1 MKKIT
6 IYLAVFL
13 LLTFHVQSYAQQ
25 SENSKKTFIGK
36 GLKEIDKVATK
47 TWKDILKL
55 IRGKKGVKL
64 FPYKIGTNKVERRIK
79 KHYAPKNYISVQE
92 ASSVNRN
99 SSEDIVIKKNIQPKL
114 NIALMY
120 PRITP
125 KKGYFSFKAGYFNY
139 NNLFNDI
146 SNQDIEYIRLRVPDS
161 VGSECEV
168 KKFKIVLNKKI
179 KRHVSFLLDHSGSM
193 GDDRANE
200 LQKAVIE
207 AIRKNSVRDK
217 KNDFIYSIHKFDGNI
232 KHLVT
237 SNKIS
242 DIEQALTPVTGLKG
256 FGGSTAIL
264 DAIVQGLEII
274 KKDKVSESK
283 IIFLLTDGVTNT
295 DRTKLKRSDIIG
307 DAIRNNVSIVPIGF
321 GNGVDYEYLNAISH
335 YSGGQFLRIYNK
347 NEFQELY
354 NNLLI
359 DFEYSYE
366 IEFSPCMFAQD
377 IEIELKLKG
386 FDTPLV
392 GTTFFSTPP
401 LEGYSIDLNILFKK
415 GSDDIN
421 ISYFDE
427 LDQLFNLLDYRKDIN
442 ITIEGHTDKVGS
454 EMQNIKLSKK
464 RAQKVKKYL
473 MGKGIKETRIST
485 EGYGWSFPVYPYVNG
500 QLENSLN
507 RRIEIKIKKQ

>member
-1 MKKIT
+1 MKKVT
-6 IYLAVFL
+6 TFLAVFL
-13 LLTFHVQSYAQQ
+13 LFTCHVQSYAQQ
-25 SENSKKTFIGK
+25 SENAKKTFIGK

-55 IRGKKGVKL
+55 FRGKKGVML
-64 FPYKIGTNKVERRIK
+64 FPYKIGTNKEERRIK
-79 KHYAPKNYISVQE
+79 KHYAPKNYISVQQ

-99 SSEDIVIKKNIQPKL
+99 SSGDIIIKKNIQPKL

-139 NNLFNDI
+139 NTFFNDI
-146 SNQDIEYIRLRVPDS
+146 SSQDIEYIKLKVTDS
-161 VGSECEV
+161 VRSECEV
-168 KKFKIVLNKKI
+168 KKFKIVLNKKR

-207 AIRKNSVRDK
+207 AISNNSFRDK

-232 KHLVT
+232 KHLIT
-237 SNKIS
+237 SGKIL
-242 DIEQALTPVTGLKG
+242 DIEQALLPVTGLKG
-256 FGGSTAIL
+256 YGGSTAIL

-274 KKDKVSESK
+274 KEDKISESK
-283 IIFLLTDGVTNT
+283 IIFLLTDGLNNT
-295 DRTKLKRSDIIG
+295 SRTKLTRPDIIG
-307 DAIRNNVSIVPIGF
+307 DAINNNVSIVPIGF
-321 GNGVDYEYLNAISH
+321 GNGIDYEYLNAISH
-335 YSGGQFLRIYNK
+335 FSGGQFLRIYNK

-354 NNLLI
+354 NNLLL

-366 IEFSPCMFAQD
+366 IEFSPCMFAPD

-386 FDTPLV
+386 FDTSLV
-392 GTTFFSTPP
+392 GTTFFSTPA

-421 ISYFDE
+421 TSYFDE
-427 LDQLFNLLDYRKDIN
+427 LNQLFNLLDYRKDIN
-442 ITIEGHTDKVGS
+442 ISIEGHTDKVGS
-454 EMQNIKLSKK
+454 EKQNIRLSKK

-473 MGKGIKETRIST
+473 TAKGIKETRINT
-485 EGYGWSFPVYPYVNG
+485 EGYGWSYPVYPYLDG

-507 RRIEIKIKKQ
+507 RRIEIKIKK

>member
-1 MKKIT
+1 MKKVT
-6 IYLAVFL
+6 TFLAVFL
-13 LLTFHVQSYAQQ
+13 LFTCHVQSYAQQ
-25 SENSKKTFIGK
+25 SENAKKTFIGK

-55 IRGKKGVKL
+55 FRGKKGVML
-64 FPYKIGTNKVERRIK
+64 FPYKIGTNKEERRIK
-79 KHYAPKNYISVQE
+79 KHYAPKNYISVQQ

-99 SSEDIVIKKNIQPKL
+99 SSGDIIIKKNIQPKL

-139 NNLFNDI
+139 NTFFNDI
-146 SNQDIEYIRLRVPDS
+146 SSQDIEYIKLKVTDS
-161 VGSECEV
+161 VRSECEV
-168 KKFKIVLNKKI
+168 KKFKIVLNKKR

-207 AIRKNSVRDK
+207 AIRNNSFRDK

-232 KHLVT
+232 KHLIT
-237 SNKIS
+237 SGKIL
-242 DIEQALTPVTGLKG
+242 DIEQALLPVTGLKG
-256 FGGSTAIL
+256 YGGSTAIL

-274 KKDKVSESK
+274 KEDKISESK
-283 IIFLLTDGVTNT
+283 IIFLLTDGLNNT
-295 DRTKLKRSDIIG
+295 SRTKLTRPDIIG
-307 DAIRNNVSIVPIGF
+307 DAINNNVSIVPIGF
-321 GNGVDYEYLNAISH
+321 GNGIDYDYLNAISH
-335 YSGGQFLRIYNK
+335 WSGGQFLRIYNK

-354 NNLLI
+354 NNLLL

-366 IEFSPCMFAQD
+366 IEFSPCMFAPE

-386 FDTPLV
+386 FDTSLV
-392 GTTFFSTPP
+392 GTTFFSTPA

-421 ISYFDE
+421 TSYFDE
-427 LDQLFNLLDYRKDIN
+427 LNQLFNLLDYRKDIN
-442 ITIEGHTDKVGS
+442 ISIEGHTDKVGS
-454 EMQNIKLSKK
+454 EKQNIRLSKK

-473 MGKGIKETRIST
+473 TAKGIKESRINT
-485 EGYGWSFPVYPYVNG
+485 EGYGWSYPVYPYLDG

-507 RRIEIKIKKQ
+507 RRIEIKIKK

>member
-1 MKKIT
+1 MKKVT
-6 IYLAVFL
+6 TFLAVFL
-13 LLTFHVQSYAQQ
+13 LFTCHVQSYAQQ
-25 SENSKKTFIGK
+25 SENAKKTFIGK

-55 IRGKKGVKL
+55 FRGKKGVML
-64 FPYKIGTNKVERRIK
+64 FPYKIGTNKEERRIK
-79 KHYAPKNYISVQE
+79 KHYAPKNYISVQQ

-99 SSEDIVIKKNIQPKL
+99 SSGDIIIKKNIQPKL

-139 NNLFNDI
+139 NTFFNDI
-146 SNQDIEYIRLRVPDS
+146 SSQDIEYIKLKVTDS
-161 VGSECEV
+161 VRSECEV
-168 KKFKIVLNKKI
+168 KKFKIVLNKKR

-193 GDDRANE
+193 VYDRANE

-207 AIRKNSVRDK
+207 AIRNNSFRDK

-232 KHLVT
+232 KHLIT
-237 SNKIS
+237 SGKIL
-242 DIEQALTPVTGLKG
+242 DIEQALLPVTGLKG
-256 FGGSTAIL
+256 YGGSTAIL

-274 KKDKVSESK
+274 KEDKISESK
-283 IIFLLTDGVTNT
+283 IIFLLTDGLNNT
-295 DRTKLKRSDIIG
+295 SRTKLTRPDIIG
-307 DAIRNNVSIVPIGF
+307 DAINNNVSIVPIGF
-321 GNGVDYEYLNAISH
+321 GNGIDYDYLNAISH
-335 YSGGQFLRIYNK
+335 WSGGQFLRIYNK

-354 NNLLI
+354 NNLLL

-366 IEFSPCMFAQD
+366 IEFSPCMFAPE

-386 FDTPLV
+386 FDTSLV
-392 GTTFFSTPP
+392 GTTFFSTPA

-421 ISYFDE
+421 TSYFDE
-427 LDQLFNLLDYRKDIN
+427 LNQLFNLLDYRKDIN
-442 ITIEGHTDKVGS
+442 ISIEGHTDKVGS
-454 EMQNIKLSKK
+454 EKQNIRLSKK

-473 MGKGIKETRIST
+473 TAKGIKETRINT
-485 EGYGWSFPVYPYVNG
+485 EGYGWSYPVYPYLDG

-507 RRIEIKIKKQ
+507 RRIEIKIKK

>member
-1 MKKIT
+1 MKKVT
-6 IYLAVFL
+6 TFLAVFL
-13 LLTFHVQSYAQQ
+13 LFTCHVQSYAQQ
-25 SENSKKTFIGK
+25 SENAKKTFIGK

-55 IRGKKGVKL
+55 FRGKKGVML
-64 FPYKIGTNKVERRIK
+64 FPYKIGTNKEERRIK
-79 KHYAPKNYISVQE
+79 KHYAPKNYISVQQ

-99 SSEDIVIKKNIQPKL
+99 SSGDIIIKKNIQPKL

-139 NNLFNDI
+139 NTFFNDI
-146 SNQDIEYIRLRVPDS
+146 SSQDIEYIKLKVTDS
-161 VGSECEV
+161 VRSECEV
-168 KKFKIVLNKKI
+168 KKFKIVLNKKR

-207 AIRKNSVRDK
+207 AISNNSFRDK

-232 KHLVT
+232 KHLIT
-237 SNKIS
+237 SGKIL
-242 DIEQALTPVTGLKG
+242 DIEQALLPVTGLKG
-256 FGGSTAIL
+256 YGGSTAIL

-274 KKDKVSESK
+274 KEDKISESK
-283 IIFLLTDGVTNT
+283 IIFLLTDGLNNT
-295 DRTKLKRSDIIG
+295 SRTKLTRPDIIG
-307 DAIRNNVSIVPIGF
+307 DAINNNVSIVPIGF
-321 GNGVDYEYLNAISH
+321 GNGIDYEYLNAISH
-335 YSGGQFLRIYNK
+335 FSGGQFLRIYNK

-354 NNLLI
+354 NNLLL

-366 IEFSPCMFAQD
+366 IEFSPCMFAPE

-386 FDTPLV
+386 FDTSLV
-392 GTTFFSTPP
+392 GTTFFSTPA

-421 ISYFDE
+421 TSYFDE
-427 LDQLFNLLDYRKDIN
+427 LNQLFNLLDYRKDIN
-442 ITIEGHTDKVGS
+442 ISIEGHTDKVGS
-454 EMQNIKLSKK
+454 EKQNIRLSKK

-473 MGKGIKETRIST
+473 TAKGIKETRINT
-485 EGYGWSFPVYPYVNG
+485 EGYGWSYPVYPYLDG

-507 RRIEIKIKKQ
+507 RRIEIKIKK

>member
-1 MKKIT
+1 MKKVT
-6 IYLAVFL
+6 TFLAVFL
-13 LLTFHVQSYAQQ
+13 LFTCHVQSYAQQ
-25 SENSKKTFIGK
+25 SENAKKTFIGK

-55 IRGKKGVKL
+55 FRGKKGVML
-64 FPYKIGTNKVERRIK
+64 FPYKIGTNKEERRIK
-79 KHYAPKNYISVQE
+79 KHYAPKNYISVQQ

-99 SSEDIVIKKNIQPKL
+99 SSGDIIIKKNIQPKL

-139 NNLFNDI
+139 NTFFNDI
-146 SNQDIEYIRLRVPDS
+146 SSQDIEYIKLKVTDS
-161 VGSECEV
+161 VRSECEV
-168 KKFKIVLNKKI
+168 KKFKIVLNKKR

-207 AIRKNSVRDK
+207 AIRNNSFRDK

-232 KHLVT
+232 KHLIT
-237 SNKIS
+237 SGKIL
-242 DIEQALTPVTGLKG
+242 DIEQALLPVTGLKG
-256 FGGSTAIL
+256 YGGSTAIL

-274 KKDKVSESK
+274 KEDKISESK
-283 IIFLLTDGVTNT
+283 IIFLLTDGLNNT
-295 DRTKLKRSDIIG
+295 SRTKLTRPDIIG
-307 DAIRNNVSIVPIGF
+307 DAINNNVSIVPIGF
-321 GNGVDYEYLNAISH
+321 GNGIDYDYLNAISH
-335 YSGGQFLRIYNK
+335 WSGGQFLRIYNK

-354 NNLLI
+354 NNLLL

-366 IEFSPCMFAQD
+366 IEFSPCMFAPD

-386 FDTPLV
+386 FDTSLV
-392 GTTFFSTPP
+392 GTTFFSTPA

-421 ISYFDE
+421 TSYFDE
-427 LDQLFNLLDYRKDIN
+427 LNQLFNLLDYRKDIN
-442 ITIEGHTDKVGS
+442 ISIEGHTDKVGS
-454 EMQNIKLSKK
+454 EKQNIRLSKK

-473 MGKGIKETRIST
+473 TAKGIKETRINT
-485 EGYGWSFPVYPYVNG
+485 EGYGWSYPVYPYLDG

-507 RRIEIKIKKQ
+507 RRIEIKIKK

>member
-1 MKKIT
+1 MKKVIT
-6 IYLAVFL
+6 YLAVFL
-13 LLTFHVQSYAQQ
+13 LFTCHVQSYAQQ
-25 SENSKKTFIGK
+25 SENAKKTFIGK

-55 IRGKKGVKL
+55 FRGKKGVML
-64 FPYKIGTNKVERRIK
+64 FPYKIGTNKEERRIK
-79 KHYAPKNYISVQE
+79 KHYAPKNYISVQQ

-99 SSEDIVIKKNIQPKL
+99 SSGDIIIKKNIQPKL

-139 NNLFNDI
+139 NTFFNDI
-146 SNQDIEYIRLRVPDS
+146 SSQDIEYIKLKVPGS

-168 KKFKIVLNKKI
+168 KKFKIVLNKKR

-207 AIRKNSVRDK
+207 AISNNSLRDK

-232 KHLVT
+232 KHLIT
-237 SNKIS
+237 TGKIL
-242 DIEQALTPVTGLKG
+242 DIEQALSPVTGLKG
-256 FGGSTAIL
+256 YGGSTAIL

-274 KKDKVSESK
+274 KEDKISESK
-283 IIFLLTDGVTNT
+283 IIFLFTDGVNNTN
-295 DRTKLKRSDIIG
+295 RTKLKRSDIIG
-307 DAIRNNVSIVPIGF
+307 DAINNNVSIVPIGF
-321 GNGVDYEYLNAISH
+321 GNGIDYDYLNSISH
-335 YSGGQFLRIYNK
+335 FSGGQFLRIYNK

-354 NNLLI
+354 NNLLL

-366 IEFSPCMFAQD
+366 IEFSPCMFAPD

-386 FDTPLV
+386 FDTSLI
-392 GTTFFSTPP
+392 GTTFFSTPA

-442 ITIEGHTDKVGS
+442 ISIEGHTDKVGS
-454 EMQNIKLSKK
+454 EKQNIRLSKK

-473 MGKGIKETRIST
+473 TAKGIKETRVIT
-485 EGYGWSFPVYPYVNG
+485 EGYGWSYPVYPYLDG

-507 RRIEIKIKKQ
+507 RRIEIKIKK

>member
-1 MKKIT
+1 MKKVT
-6 IYLAVFL
+6 TFLAVFL
-13 LLTFHVQSYAQQ
+13 LFTCHVQSYAQQ
-25 SENSKKTFIGK
+25 SENAKKTFIGK

-55 IRGKKGVKL
+55 FRGKKGVML
-64 FPYKIGTNKVERRIK
+64 FPYKIGTNKEERRIK
-79 KHYAPKNYISVQE
+79 KHYAPKNYISVQQ

-99 SSEDIVIKKNIQPKL
+99 SSGDIIIKKNIQPKL

-139 NNLFNDI
+139 NTFFNDI
-146 SNQDIEYIRLRVPDS
+146 SSQDIEYIKLKVTDS
-161 VGSECEV
+161 VRSECEV
-168 KKFKIVLNKKI
+168 KKFKIVLNKKR

-207 AIRKNSVRDK
+207 AISNNSFRDK

-232 KHLVT
+232 KHLIT
-237 SNKIS
+237 SGKIL
-242 DIEQALTPVTGLKG
+242 DIEQALLPVTGLKG
-256 FGGSTAIL
+256 YGGSTAIL

-274 KKDKVSESK
+274 KEDKISESK
-283 IIFLLTDGVTNT
+283 IIFLLTDGLNNT
-295 DRTKLKRSDIIG
+295 SRTKLTRPDIIG
-307 DAIRNNVSIVPIGF
+307 DAINNNVSIVPIGF
-321 GNGVDYEYLNAISH
+321 GNGIDYDYLNAISH
-335 YSGGQFLRIYNK
+335 WSGGQFLRIYNK

-354 NNLLI
+354 NNLLL

-366 IEFSPCMFAQD
+366 IEFSPCMFAPE

-386 FDTPLV
+386 FDTSLV
-392 GTTFFSTPP
+392 GTTFFSTPA

-421 ISYFDE
+421 TSYFDE
-427 LDQLFNLLDYRKDIN
+427 LNQLFNLLDYRKDIN
-442 ITIEGHTDKVGS
+442 ISIEGHTDKVGS
-454 EMQNIKLSKK
+454 EKQNIRLSKK

-473 MGKGIKETRIST
+473 TAKGIKETRINT
-485 EGYGWSFPVYPYVNG
+485 EGYGWSYPVYPYLDG

-507 RRIEIKIKKQ
+507 RRIEIKIKK

>member
-1 MKKIT
+1 MKKVT
-6 IYLAVFL
+6 TFLAVFL
-13 LLTFHVQSYAQQ
+13 LFTCHVQSYAQQ
-25 SENSKKTFIGK
+25 SENAKKTFIGK

-55 IRGKKGVKL
+55 FRGKKGVML
-64 FPYKIGTNKVERRIK
+64 FPYKIGTNKEERRIK
-79 KHYAPKNYISVQE
+79 KHYAPKNYISVQQ

-99 SSEDIVIKKNIQPKL
+99 SSGDIIIKKNIQPKL

-139 NNLFNDI
+139 NTFFNDI
-146 SNQDIEYIRLRVPDS
+146 SSQDIEYIKLKVPDS

-168 KKFKIVLNKKI
+168 KKFKIVLNKKR

-207 AIRKNSVRDK
+207 AISNNSFRDK

-232 KHLVT
+232 KHLIT
-237 SNKIS
+237 SGKIL
-242 DIEQALTPVTGLKG
+242 DIEQALLPVTGLKG
-256 FGGSTAIL
+256 YGGSTAIL

-274 KKDKVSESK
+274 KEDKISESK
-283 IIFLLTDGVTNT
+283 IIFLLTDGLNNT
-295 DRTKLKRSDIIG
+295 SRTKLTRPDIIG
-307 DAIRNNVSIVPIGF
+307 DAINNNVSIVPIGF
-321 GNGVDYEYLNAISH
+321 GNGIDYDYLNAISH
-335 YSGGQFLRIYNK
+335 WSGGQFLRIYNK

-354 NNLLI
+354 NNLLL

-366 IEFSPCMFAQD
+366 IEFSPCMFAPE

-386 FDTPLV
+386 FDTSLV
-392 GTTFFSTPP
+392 GTTFFSTPA

-421 ISYFDE
+421 TSYFDE
-427 LDQLFNLLDYRKDIN
+427 LNQLFNLLDYRKDIN
-442 ITIEGHTDKVGS
+442 ISIEGHTDKVGS
-454 EMQNIKLSKK
+454 EKQNIRLSKK

-473 MGKGIKETRIST
+473 TAKGIKETRINT
-485 EGYGWSFPVYPYVNG
+485 EGYGWSYPVYPYLDG

-507 RRIEIKIKKQ
+507 RRIEIKIKK

>member
-1 MKKIT
+1 MKKVT
-6 IYLAVFL
+6 TFLAVFL
-13 LLTFHVQSYAQQ
+13 LFTCHVQSYAQQ
-25 SENSKKTFIGK
+25 SENAKKTFIGK

-55 IRGKKGVKL
+55 FRGKKGVML
-64 FPYKIGTNKVERRIK
+64 FPYKIGTNKEERRIK
-79 KHYAPKNYISVQE
+79 KHYAPKNYISVQQ

-99 SSEDIVIKKNIQPKL
+99 SSGDIIIKKNIQPKL

-139 NNLFNDI
+139 NTFFNDI
-146 SNQDIEYIRLRVPDS
+146 SSQDIEYIKLKVTDS
-161 VGSECEV
+161 VRSECEV
-168 KKFKIVLNKKI
+168 KKFKIVLNKKR

-207 AIRKNSVRDK
+207 AIRNNSFRDK

-232 KHLVT
+232 KHLIT
-237 SNKIS
+237 SGKIL
-242 DIEQALTPVTGLKG
+242 DIEQALLPVTGLKG
-256 FGGSTAIL
+256 YGGSTAIL

-274 KKDKVSESK
+274 KEDKISESK
-283 IIFLLTDGVTNT
+283 IIFLLTDGLNNT
-295 DRTKLKRSDIIG
+295 SRTKLTRPDIIG
-307 DAIRNNVSIVPIGF
+307 DAINNNVSIVPIGF
-321 GNGVDYEYLNAISH
+321 GNGIDYEYLNAISH
-335 YSGGQFLRIYNK
+335 FSGGQFLRIYNK

-354 NNLLI
+354 NNLLL

-366 IEFSPCMFAQD
+366 IEFSPCMFAPE

-386 FDTPLV
+386 FDTSLV
-392 GTTFFSTPP
+392 GTTFFSTPA

-421 ISYFDE
+421 TSYFDE
-427 LDQLFNLLDYRKDIN
+427 LNQLFNLLDYRKDIN
-442 ITIEGHTDKVGS
+442 ISIEGHTDKVGS
-454 EMQNIKLSKK
+454 EKQNIRLSKK

-473 MGKGIKETRIST
+473 TAKGIKETRINT
-485 EGYGWSFPVYPYVNG
+485 EGYGWSYPVYPYLDG

-507 RRIEIKIKKQ
+507 RRIEIKIKK